1 MYETMDELE
10 DSVRRRLYRMRDL
23 GDRMAGVRA
32 RETSPDEM
40 ITVEVDGNGALLS
53 LELSESISRLS
64 PGEFE
69 SVLVA
74 TTMAAAR
81 RAFTERADL
90 INEFNDEM
98 REA

>member
-1 MYETMDELE
+1 MDELE

-23 GDRMAGVRA
+23 GDRMAAVRA

-40 ITVEVDGNGALLS
+40 ISAEVDGNGALLN

-64 PGEFE
+64 PAEFE
-69 SVLVA
+69 SALVEVV
-74 TTMAAAR
+74 MAAAR

-90 INEFNDEM
+90 INEFNEEM
-98 REA
+98 SGT

>member
-1 MYETMDELE
+1 MDELE

-23 GDRMAGVRA
+23 GDRMAAVRA

-64 PGEFE
+64 PAEFE
-69 SVLVA
+69 SALVHA
-74 TTMAAAR
+74 AMAAAR
-81 RAFTERADL
+81 RAFTERGDL
-90 INEFNDEM
+90 INEFNDQM